1 MAEQVYVN
9 NPFYRAKWTAAGF
22 DRPPTLA
29 DLPRLP
35 FTTKDE
41 LTRDQA
47 RNGPW
52 GTNLTFPLDR
62 YVRVHRTSGT
72 TGQPLRWLDTP
83 ASWQWFLDCWLAVY
97 EGAGVSP
104 ADRVFAAFGFGPFI
118 GFWTAFEAA
127 QQLGCLVMPGGH
139 LGTEQRLRLMLDDE
153 ATVLLSTPTYALRLL
168 EVASDLRIDVA
179 GGALERTIHAGEP
192 GAGLPAVK
200 RQLEDGFGAKVFDH
214 AGATEV
220 GAWGIPCGV
229 GERLHIHEDEFVVE
243 WLDLS
248 TGEPIEP
255 VAAEPDPPHKDVRGP
270 APGRVT
276 SNLTDDAKAAA
287 RPAACRSAVPGGVR
301 TSSGERDETVRAE
314 AVVDSKPVLGELVLT
329 NLGRIGSP
337 VIRYR
342 TGDVARLC
350 AAGCP
355 SGRPTVYLDGGVL
368 ARADDMFI
376 IRGVNVYPSAVD
388 ALIREAGGIV
398 EYRAAVRKN
407 RQMAEVELEIEP
419 EAGRDAGV
427 VRARLQDLLEERLS
441 LRVPVR
447 IASGALP
454 RYELKAKRFTFE
466 QS

>member
-1 MAEQVYVN
+1 MAEQVHVH
-9 NPFYRAKWTAAGF
+9 NPFYRSKWAAAGF
-22 DRPPTLA
+22 GRPPSLD
-29 DLPRLP
+29 DLPELP

-41 LTRDQA
+41 LAADQEMNA
-47 RNGPW
+47 PW
-52 GTNLTFPLDR
+52 GSNLTFSLDR

-72 TGQPLRWLDTP
+72 TGRTLRWLDTP

-97 EGAGVSP
+97 DGAGVTAS
-104 ADRVFAAFGFGPFI
+104 DRVFTAFGFGPFI

-139 LGTEQRLRLMLDDE
+139 LSTDQRLRLMLEDE

-168 EVASDLRIDVA
+168 EVASGLGIDAA
-179 GGALERTIHAGEP
+179 GSAVQRAIHAGEP
-192 GAGLPAVK
+192 GAGVPPVK
-200 RQLEDGFGAKVFDH
+200 RQIEAGFGARVFDH

-229 GERLHIHEDEFVVE
+229 GEHLHILEDEFVVE
-243 WLDLS
+243 WLDRS
-248 TGEPIEP
+248 TGERIDPLDPDSSPEP
-255 VAAEPDPPHKDVRGP
+255 VLA
-270 APGRVT
+270 
-276 SNLTDDAKAAA
+276 
-287 RPAACRSAVPGGVR
+287 
-301 TSSGERDETVRAE
+301 
-314 AVVDSKPVLGELVLT
+314 ELVLT

-355 SGRPTVYLDGGVL
+355 CGRATVYLDGGVV

-376 IRGVNVYPSAVD
+376 VRGVNVYPSAVD
-388 ALIREAGGIV
+388 ALIREAGGV
-398 EYRAAVRKN
+398 TEYRATVRRR
-407 RQMAEVELEIEP
+407 RQMAEVELEVEP
-419 EAGRDAGV
+419 DPGGDPGT

-447 IASGALP
+447 IANTGSLP
-454 RYELKAKRFTFE
+454 RYELKASRFTFE
-466 QS
+466 QP